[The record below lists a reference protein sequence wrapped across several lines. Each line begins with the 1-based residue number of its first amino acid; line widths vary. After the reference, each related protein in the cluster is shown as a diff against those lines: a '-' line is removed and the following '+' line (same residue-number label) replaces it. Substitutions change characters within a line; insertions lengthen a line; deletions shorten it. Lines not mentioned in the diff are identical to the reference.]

1 MAGAGGFVFDASV
14 LIDYVAVN
22 PSLLGLVARHVGPVV
37 IPLLVLAEVDGL
49 DETEAPAL
57 GLTVQE
63 PTDEQLDEAMER
75 PRSLSFQDAMCFVTA
90 RDHDL
95 TCVTND
101 AALGAYCQAAGV
113 PVVRGFRPLITLVD
127 LGVVARL
134 EGVRMVRSVHARNGY
149 ITRSVVVAFVREVR
163 RLRP

>member
-1 MAGAGGFVFDASV
+1 VAGAGGFVFDASV
-14 LIDYVAVN
+14 LIDYVAVD
-22 PSLLGLVARHVGPVV
+22 PAVLGLVAGHVGPVV

-49 DETEAPAL
+49 DEPEATAL

-63 PTDEQLDEAMER
+63 PTDEQLDEAMDR
-75 PRSLSFQDAMCFVTA
+75 PRILSFQDVMCFVTA
-90 RDHDL
+90 RDLGL

-101 AALGAYCQAAGV
+101 AALATHCRAAGV
-113 PVVRGFRPLITLVD
+113 PVVRGFRPLIALVD
-127 LGVVARL
+127 RAVISRL